1 MNKGLDHKH
10 EVILSNRNKLAITGI
25 NKIDSLNNEEF
36 VIDTVL
42 GNLRVKGSDLTMQQ
56 LDIEKGQIWIEGKI
70 DLIEYMD
77 KTEKKNEKEG
87 FFKKIF
93 K

>member
-10 EVILSNRNKLAITGI
+10 EAILSNRNKLTITGI

>member
-10 EVILSNRNKLAITGI
+10 EVTLSNRNKLTITGI

-56 LDIEKGQIWIEGKI
+56 LDIDKGQIWIEGKI